1 MMNYNFVRRLTS
13 SIFASLFA
21 LSVGVVNVKPVN
33 SQEVE
38 NTKTCQTNA
47 SKFNIPLADKHP
59 LKVAVINS
67 ADSLKSKVKPNN
79 PSPTA
84 RPTEYEFKGLGDIL
98 AGKLSEDSNFS
109 VTDWNQIKPVSEN
122 QTNLKELRKLRDE
135 YGIEAVLFVTVNEFQ
150 VNGTKARNYYLF
162 GKNKQFNDVYVT
174 LNFRLV
180 DTLTGNIIDSGKGE
194 GHENK
199 SYTSKITTPTI
210 TVGDIKLNQNVSWKP
225 TITIKFDSQNQI
237 FTNTQEGIE
246 KKLLAVAV
254 EGAINQ
260 LIEDLSTNSNQASCL
275 LRIPTMIA
283 DIDENQVIISKGKL
297 HGYCEGMT
305 LSVERSPK
313 AIIDP
318 YSGRFLLT
326 KTKPIPGI
334 QIEIIEVKPHY
345 SIGKITY
352 TSGKVLTKVLFAKR
366 QLFAKLIPSKED
378 VCSTNQTEE
387 KSTQNP
393 TIPSNLKT
401 SKNAKDLQPRNNSPQ
416 S

>member
-1 MMNYNFVRRLTS
+1 
-13 SIFASLFA
+13 
-21 LSVGVVNVKPVN
+21 
-33 SQEVE
+33 
-38 NTKTCQTNA
+38 
-47 SKFNIPLADKHP
+47 
-59 LKVAVINS
+59 
-67 ADSLKSKVKPNN
+67 
-79 PSPTA
+79 
-84 RPTEYEFKGLGDIL
+84 
-98 AGKLSEDSNFS
+98 
-109 VTDWNQIKPVSEN
+109 
-122 QTNLKELRKLRDE
+122 
-135 YGIEAVLFVTVNEFQ
+135 
-150 VNGTKARNYYLF
+150 
-162 GKNKQFNDVYVT
+162 
-174 LNFRLV
+174 
-180 DTLTGNIIDSGKGE
+180 
-194 GHENK
+194 
-199 SYTSKITTPTI
+199 
-210 TVGDIKLNQNVSWKP
+210 
-225 TITIKFDSQNQI
+225 
-237 FTNTQEGIE
+237 
-246 KKLLAVAV
+246 
-254 EGAINQ
+254 
-260 LIEDLSTNSNQASCL
+260 
-275 LRIPTMIA
+275 MIA